1 VLLFSQ
7 QRFFNY
13 AEDFVNIIDA
23 DLSTLRK
30 AAKRGRVR
38 SAETQQL
45 IDIIDGLEIGDAKA
59 IVLGRSEKAE
69 KIRARV
75 AYAAK
80 IVGKSLQIAIH
91 EDRVL
96 FALKGRR
103 GRPRKNP

>member
-1 VLLFSQ
+1 M
-7 QRFFNY
+7 
-13 AEDFVNIIDA
+13 NIIDA
-23 DLSTLRK
+23 DLGTLRK

-45 IDIIDGLEIGDAKA
+45 MDIIDSLEVGDAKA
-59 IVLGRSEKAE
+59 IVLGRNERPE

-80 IVGKSLQIAIH
+80 IVGKPLQIAIS

-96 FALKGRR
+96 FALKEVKRRR